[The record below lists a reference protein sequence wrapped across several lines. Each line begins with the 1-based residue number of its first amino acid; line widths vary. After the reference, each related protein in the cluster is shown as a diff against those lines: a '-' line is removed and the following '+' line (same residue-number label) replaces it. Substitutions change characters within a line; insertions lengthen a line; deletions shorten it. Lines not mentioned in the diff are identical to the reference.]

1 MPVSHGLPDE
11 GLKILKRNCRPCAS
25 SPDTARHRLTRFA
38 EAAGNTTIRTNATSQ
53 QPLERCRAGTTV
65 QDYPRGLRQP
75 TQEDEPMLVLTPT
88 AVAVVTNLTTAA
100 GAEGAGLRISSGN
113 TPPEGG
119 LQVEI
124 TPGPAEQDQ
133 VLSERGA
140 RVFLDPDAASYLD
153 DKVLDANVDDQGGP
167 HFMLTGQNP
176 DGDSPTA

>member
-1 MPVSHGLPDE
+1 
-11 GLKILKRNCRPCAS
+11 
-25 SPDTARHRLTRFA
+25 
-38 EAAGNTTIRTNATSQ
+38 
-53 QPLERCRAGTTV
+53 
-65 QDYPRGLRQP
+65 
-75 TQEDEPMLVLTPT
+75 MLVLTPT

-153 DKVLDANVDDQGGP
+153 DKVLDANIDDQGGP